1 MKETKSTIEPI
12 TVKVICSK
20 EIGTGFFISDMN
32 ILTAYHVIEEQS
44 DEYKIKIEYNNQLFD
59 ATLVSFDFNLDVALI
74 QVTDINSDI
83 QQNTLEAVAYT
94 PRLDETWETFGYP
107 NGVGSR
113 FKGAFLQ
120 REITKRW
127 DYILSCDEVDEHFDF
142 GGLSGSPIV
151 ASDKIC
157 AITLNQI
164 ENQLG
169 VISLKKIESFLNNNG
184 ISLIQP
190 FDKLDIPESL
200 KDDVST
206 SSPNYDV
213 FDEIDNAISK
223 SNGWILLHGN
233 PGCGKT
239 TISATYTP
247 DDENTFILGRYFLK
261 VPQDK
266 LSINQRASKKY
277 LIDWFEELY
286 YRTINESLP
295 PVQDFDKKLD
305 QISGWFDNLSRY
317 LNLNQTIGI
326 IVIDGLDEL
335 THLNESALYDFMSI
349 FPAKMPDNVKII
361 LSCTSKA
368 ILPKHI
374 KNELVPI
381 SEIQVTSLDL
391 SQCENY
397 IQENLRELELPYT
410 VIQELAIKSEGHPLY
425 LNYLIS
431 YIENEYTKES
441 DSDEIQKWIKTI
453 PNIEG
458 NIINYYDNIWDKI
471 STDDK
476 LSIIITLSQTRGP
489 VKEDNL
495 VEMLPIEKRISFLSS
510 IGVLRYL
517 LDNYNGLYEIYHNSF
532 KEYIVSKTTPIILSN
547 INDNIIAFCEKKSE
561 SEYAIRNYIY
571 NLSKGTDSINCIKC
585 CTQEWADK
593 CAKNDVD
600 PEHVLTD
607 IDIVVSLAI
616 ETQQTTEVI
625 RLLLLI
631 QRVAFR
637 YDSVFAENAFE
648 LAETMLALKKPEA
661 AYKYLVR
668 ENTILISELDS
679 VYFLML
685 FYELGF
691 IDYADSFLQL
701 MTSRYKNSVSELM
714 DSKKGISAKV
724 FISQLNAFTL
734 EANNGKKDWREH
746 FGGLMSVLKK
756 FADIS
761 KENNSMNDYEFFNS
775 IRESGAAWS
784 NSYFLKRVDRYVSIE
799 ELCDFNGF
807 PVDKVG
813 FKILAQALLNYEE
826 VNTAFNFVGIT
837 NSYLKAVNDLKTCLK
852 KYSFEYDQEELY
864 LFTLSLIPYCDD
876 SDLIRTLISKYD
888 LNELD
893 SNLRD
898 GNGVDVDYSKLFHY
912 INISIFRGYLDEK
925 NEYPL
930 FDSIY
935 VRNTKWEEYI
945 ITIVQNIGF
954 IKGKLYNA
962 KSVGSAYDTI
972 YKRILL
978 VLDRIDFTFD
988 ERSHW
993 ERSYY
998 VPESIFPI
1006 IYSNI
1011 TSIYT
1016 EFFPDKFIDLFN
1028 HIENRA
1034 QQQQLSLYTEG
1045 YRKSLFEVVSALI
1058 KHETFKGYTI
1068 KLLDKL
1074 EEHIIIGVQNR
1085 WERTPE
1091 LIRIVKFHA
1100 LLNNSHKAQEVYQK
1114 MLDTSMG
1121 PSWYKEDQLAL
1132 INKVMS
1138 FNGNSDMFISNY
1150 AALLNA
1156 ASGEMTFQRYVR
1168 YEKES
1173 FIKSLLKQG
1182 KLSKAIE
1189 YFKFELLPSP
1199 TIIIQNAESF
1209 PIDMPRNGDGYILGA
1224 NSIVEA
1230 NGILSLLGTKD
1241 ISPIFQYALS
1251 RIFIVNNDNFRYIN
1265 YYAELHVGIINDLQ
1279 KSDPNIISLV
1289 LKSITSDILNR
1300 NLNENERNEYLK
1312 IIQNGV
1318 SIEISEEL
1326 STSLKLNGY
1335 SWDYSKSSEIHEKKS
1350 KKETDIWSD
1359 ASKFIEEN
1367 AKNTTRQI
1375 IIQKALS
1382 AFEEGNVSVWTSNY
1396 SDTHSELR
1404 DVLKDY
1410 FESDNEII
1418 SSLSKFISQSGYV
1431 KWVVVDNLLWFL
1443 NGKLSSIQVDKI
1455 YALIEEHFKLLI
1467 RPDSDSG
1474 DKYNWLVDNDENN
1487 VTNEQLIVE
1496 LMIWLLNHPSSDI
1509 REKTESSLL
1518 WLGKINHDIVVICLL
1533 NETIA
1538 NRPTISTTTCSY
1550 ILKQL
1555 SEENPEIIINTLSR
1569 NNELI
1574 EKIKNISHFTIY
1586 KNYIDLSINLNRK
1599 GYTELYIKLKDR
1611 IPQTIVLTGSVIVD
1625 EPFLTPIEV
1634 EIDLLDELGIL
1645 DKNFCIA
1652 LKKNVIEFCYPLSPE
1667 NFVRADR
1674 YVDRSFYDNGVINR
1688 SYPEL
1693 LLHALNCAIMTRV
1706 SIDNISDIFNII
1718 NK

>member
-12 TVKVICSK
+12 TVKVICNK

-32 ILTAYHVIEEQS
+32 MLTAYHVIEEQS

-59 ATLVSFDFNLDVALI
+59 ATLVSFDFNLDVAII
-74 QVTDINSDI
+74 QVTDTNFDI
-83 QQNTLEAVAYT
+83 EQNTLKAVAYT

-107 NGVGSR
+107 NGVGYR

-157 AITLNQI
+157 AIALNQI

-206 SSPNYDV
+206 SSPNYVV
-213 FDEIDNAISK
+213 FDEIDNAIIK
-223 SNGWILLHGN
+223 SNAWILLHGN

-247 DDENTFILGRYFLK
+247 DDENTFVLGRYFLK

-317 LNLNQTIGI
+317 LNRNQTIGI

-335 THLNESALYDFMSI
+335 THLSESALYDFISI
-349 FPAKMPDNVKII
+349 FPVKLPDNVKII

-374 KNELVPI
+374 KNELVPL
-381 SEIQVTSLDL
+381 SEIEVTSLDL

-397 IQENLRELELPYT
+397 IQEKLRKLELPYT

-431 YIENEYTKES
+431 YIKNKYTKES

-453 PNIEG
+453 PNIDG

-517 LDNYNGLYEIYHNSF
+517 LVNYNGSYEIYHNSF

-547 INDNIIAFCEKKSE
+547 INDNIIAFCEKNSE
-561 SEYAIRNYIY
+561 SGYTIRNYIY

-600 PEHVLTD
+600 PEHILTD

-668 ENTILISELDS
+668 ENTILITELDS

-691 IDYADSFLQL
+691 IDHADSFLQL
-701 MTSRYKNSVSELM
+701 MISRYKNSVSELLG
-714 DSKKGISAKV
+714 SKEGISAKV
-724 FISQLNAFTL
+724 FIAQLNAFTL
-734 EANNGKKDWREH
+734 EANNGKKDWGEH
-746 FGGLMSVLKK
+746 FGGLLNTLKK
-756 FADIS
+756 FANIS
-761 KENNSMNDYEFFNS
+761 KENDLMDNFDFFNS

-784 NSYFLKRVDRYVSIE
+784 NSYFIKRFDKYVSIE
-799 ELCDFNGF
+799 ELCESYGF
-807 PVDKVG
+807 SVEKLNFKV
-813 FKILAQALLNYEE
+813 LAQTLLNYDEL
-826 VNTAFNFVGIT
+826 NTAFNFVGIT
-837 NSYLKAVNDLKTCLK
+837 ESYHKAVNDLKTCLK

-864 LFTLSLIPYCDD
+864 LFILSLIPYCDD
-876 SDLIRTLISKYD
+876 SDLVMTLICKYD
-888 LNELD
+888 LTELD

-898 GNGVDVDYSKLFHY
+898 ENGVDVDYSKMFHC

-935 VRNTKWEEYI
+935 VRNKKWEEYI
-945 ITIVQNIGF
+945 ITIVHNIGF
-954 IKGKLYNA
+954 IKGKLYYA
-962 KSVGSAYDTI
+962 KSVGSVYDTI
-972 YKRILL
+972 YQRILL

-1011 TSIYT
+1011 TTLYT
-1016 EFFPDKFIDLFN
+1016 EFFPEKFIDLFN

-1045 YRKSLFEVVSALI
+1045 YRKSLFEVVSTLI
-1058 KHETFKGYTI
+1058 KRETFKGYTI

-1100 LLNNSHKAQEVYQK
+1100 LLNNVDKALEVYQK

-1138 FNGNSDMFISNY
+1138 FNGNSDMFISDY
-1150 AALLNA
+1150 ASLLNA

-1199 TIIIQNAESF
+1199 NIIIQNAESF
-1209 PIDMPRNGDGYILGA
+1209 PIDMPRKGDGYILGA

-1241 ISPIFQYALS
+1241 ISPIIQYALS
-1251 RIFIVNNDNFRYIN
+1251 RIFIINNDNFRYIN
-1265 YYAELHVGIINDLQ
+1265 YYAELHVGIVNDLQ
-1279 KSDPNIISLV
+1279 KSDSNLISLV
-1289 LKSITSDILNR
+1289 LKSIASDILNR

-1312 IIQNGV
+1312 IIHNGV
-1318 SIEISEEL
+1318 SIEISE
-1326 STSLKLNGY
+1326 SLKSFLKINRY
-1335 SWDYSKSSEIHEKKS
+1335 TWDLSKPIITNEENS
-1350 KKETDIWSD
+1350 KKEIDIWSE

-1375 IIQKALS
+1375 IIERTLS
-1382 AFEEGNVSVWTSNY
+1382 AFEEGKVSVWENNY
-1396 SDTHSELR
+1396 SNSHSRLR
-1404 DVLKDY
+1404 ESLKDY
-1410 FESDNEII
+1410 FESDDEAL
-1418 SSLSKFISQSGYV
+1418 SSLNKFIIQSGYV
-1431 KWVVVDNLLWFL
+1431 KWVVVDKLLWFM
-1443 NGKLSSIQVDKI
+1443 NDKLSSSQIEEI

-1467 RPDSDSG
+1467 RPDSESIN
-1474 DKYNWLVDNDENN
+1474 KYNWLVENEKNDI
-1487 VTNEQLIVE
+1487 TNEQLIVE
-1496 LMIWLLNHPSSDI
+1496 LMIWFLNHPSSDI
-1509 REKTESSLL
+1509 RGKTESSLL
-1518 WLGKINHDIVVICLL
+1518 WLGKINLDIVVICLIK
-1533 NETIA
+1533 ETIA
-1538 NRPTISTTTCSY
+1538 NRPNISTTTSSF

-1555 SEENPEIIINTLSR
+1555 SEENPEIIINTLSK

-1574 EKIKNISHFTIY
+1574 EKIIDISHFTIY
-1586 KNYIDLSINLNRK
+1586 KNYIDISINLNRK
-1599 GYTELYIKLKDR
+1599 GYNELYIKLNDR
-1611 IPQTIVLTGSVIVD
+1611 IPQTIILTGSVIID

-1634 EIDLLDELGIL
+1634 EIDILDEFGIL
-1645 DKNFCIA
+1645 DKNFCLA
-1652 LKKNVIEFCYPLSPE
+1652 LKKNVIDFCYPLSPE
-1667 NFVRADR
+1667 DFIRADR
-1674 YVDRSFYDNGVINR
+1674 YIDRSFYDNGYINR

-1693 LLHALNCAIMTRV
+1693 LLHSLNCAIMTRV
-1706 SIDNISDIFNII
+1706 SKENMSDIFDII
-1718 NK
+1718 NN